1 MYLLVIPATAAAKLA
16 PAAALLWPPLIG
28 REPVATTV
36 GVRVTPKTRT
46 HLGKL
51 PLAGRVHGALSTA
64 APPPPSTPR
73 PTSPHAVATAAAD
86 GDDRG
91 ADRGRGRGDA
101 TTPSDDT
108 AAVASS
114 EANANLG
121 NGKELGGLPP
131 PPPPAAAITN
141 TTEVWALTALGSRGL
156 IHHAYLADCL
166 ARAILTGDET
176 AIPKAVRMPGPSTQ
190 QARRQ

>member
-1 MYLLVIPATAAAKLA
+1 M
-16 PAAALLWPPLIG
+16 
-28 REPVATTV
+28 

-51 PLAGRVHGALSTA
+51 PLAGRMHVALSTTA
-64 APPPPSTPR
+64 PPSTPT
-73 PTSPHAVATAAAD
+73 PTSPHVVVTAAAAD
-86 GDDRG
+86 GDHRG

-101 TTPSDDT
+101 ATASDDT
-108 AAVASS
+108 AAVANS

-121 NGKELGGLPP
+121 NEKELGGLAPP
-131 PPPPAAAITN
+131 PPPLPHYHHHHSAPTAATITN
-141 TTEVWALTALGSRGL
+141 AAEVWALTALGSRGL

-176 AIPKAVRMPGPSTQ
+176 AIPKAVRIPGPPTQ
-190 QARRQ
+190 QARQQ